1 MQFFHNTC
9 KSGKIIY
16 ALAYAEVELC
26 EWGYSWCVAIYFLTH
41 RLGGVHGSGCGC
53 GLDPGGCGFVES
65 DVQSAGIWLPLVAT
79 PKFPDL
85 AGRDIT
91 PSTSRVHSDIHTS
104 DILDRGLLRRRF
116 G

>member
-1 MQFFHNTC
+1 MTMW
-9 KSGKIIY
+9 
-16 ALAYAEVELC
+16 L
-26 EWGYSWCVAIYFLTH
+26 AIYSLTH

-91 PSTSRVHSDIHTS
+91 PSTSRVHSDINTS